1 MKLGAVK
8 QERPGCEASSP
19 AVRALAL
26 LIGSALL
33 VSANPS
39 MAQTEFESP
48 PAFRA
53 SKILPPEL
61 LAGPDHH
68 IVERVI
74 NDGYMNIYTI
84 NSRFGTFTANS
95 NEELR
100 IRVGEVHAIAKF
112 EEVSRSEQF
121 AKGVGKAGQDVLA
134 SASGAIVAPVD
145 TLKEAASGVKEIFS
159 SASRALRG
167 EGAGGIQET
176 IGYARAK
183 RQYAVAFGVDPY
195 STNQVLQEH
204 LNRVSQAGYVGDVG
218 AGAALG
224 LVSGGAGIALSAA
237 GHLQTFN
244 EMVRDKSPE
253 ELHEMNEEKLRA
265 MGVEP
270 SVIELY
276 LGNGAF
282 SPTYQTAFVAILE
295 EMDGVADRGEFVK
308 VAVLAKDE
316 DQALFRVDQARMYAN
331 YHKSVGRLREFVPI
345 TRLVAVA
352 GRTAD
357 GAVVVN
363 APADYIAL
371 TTNLADYVIDVR
383 AGLEQVAGVSGRQLW
398 VAGGMSAMAR
408 QWFEANGWT
417 VHANA
422 QKRLLPR

>member
-1 MKLGAVK
+1 MKLEAVK

-19 AVRALAL
+19 ALRALPL

-33 VSANPS
+33 VGGNPS
-39 MAQTEFESP
+39 MAQTDFESP
-48 PAFRA
+48 PTFQA
-53 SKILPPEL
+53 SQILPADIL
-61 LAGPDHH
+61 SGPNHRVD
-68 IVERVI
+68 ERVA
-74 NDGYMNIYTI
+74 NDGFMNLYTI
-84 NSRFGTFTANS
+84 DSRFSAFTANS
-95 NEELR
+95 NTELW
-100 IRVGEVHAIAKF
+100 IRVGEIDAIAKF

-134 SASGAIVAPVD
+134 SASSAIVAPVD
-145 TLKEAASGVKEIFS
+145 TIKEAASGVKEIFS
-159 SASRALRG
+159 SASRTIRG
-167 EGAGGIQET
+167 EGGGGVQET

-183 RQYAVAFGVDPY
+183 RQYAVTFGVDPY

-204 LNRVSQAGYVGDVG
+204 LSRVSQAGYVGDFG

-237 GHLQTFN
+237 GHLQTFS

-253 ELHEMNEEKLRA
+253 ELHEMNEEKLRE

-276 LGNGAF
+276 LENAAF

-331 YHKSVGRLREFVPI
+331 YHESVGRLRGFVPI

-371 TTNLADYVIDVR
+371 TRNLADYVIDVS
-383 AGLEQVAGVSGRQLW
+383 AGLEQVAGASGRQLW
-398 VAGGMSAMAR
+398 VAGGVSATAR